1 MTSRLAQLSKSR
13 TLLATLVLAVIAAV
27 AATAVGYAS
36 LNKEVSLSV
45 DGESRTV
52 KTMGSTVAD
61 VLEDEGIEVGEHDE
75 VLPSLDEE
83 VADGSRIAVRF
94 GRELE
99 LTVDG
104 RTSKHWVHSTDVASA
119 LAEIDRR
126 FQGADLSASRSAA
139 IGRDGLALEVA
150 TPKKL
155 RIAYGDKKTVTEK
168 VAGLTVADV
177 LEKLELEVDGNDI
190 VEPKLR
196 ATVSDGDRIEVTK
209 VRIVTKRVK
218 GEAIAH
224 GTVKR
229 EDSSMFEGETEVVT
243 PGRDGARDVTYR
255 IVFHNGQEHRRTV
268 EEQKVTR
275 KATDEVVKV
284 GTKSRP
290 APAAN
295 FAPGN
300 SVWDR
305 LAQCES
311 GGNWAANTGN
321 GYYGGLQFSAS
332 TWRSVGGTGLPH
344 QHSRAEQIKR
354 AQILQARAGWG
365 QWPHCTAKLGL
376 R

>member
-126 FQGADLSASRSAA
+126 FQGADLSASRSAV

-155 RIAYGDKKTVTEK
+155 RVAYGDKKTVTEK

>member
-126 FQGADLSASRSAA
+126 FQGADLSASRSAV